1 MKKDPTAI
9 QIATKIKEDAGI
21 DIFQNRRDAEYVE
34 YRGLLCFILRD
45 KLQMRWTYIASF
57 FQSQGKH
64 MDHSNVQHLF
74 KMYPVYKKSNKK
86 LGRLE
91 KKFYFTPNVP
101 FDEINKIDYLEKKYV
116 RLETEHIELKN
127 RLKNPLVNLVLDVPT
142 YRTQELKG
150 KIKAIKNTWLKN
162 IR

>member
-1 MKKDPTAI
+1 MKNPTPT
-9 QIATKIKEDAGI
+9 QIANKVKEDAGI

-34 YRGLLCFILRD
+34 YRALLCFILRD

-57 FQSQGKH
+57 FESQGKH
-64 MDHSNVQHLF
+64 MNHANAMHLF
-74 KMYPVYKKSNKK
+74 KKYPMYKKTNKK

-101 FDEINKIDYLEKKYV
+101 FDEINKIDYLEKKYIK
-116 RLETEHIELKN
+116 LETENLDLKDKF
-127 RLKNPLVNLVLDVPT
+127 KNPLVTIVLDVPT
-142 YRTQELKG
+142 HRTQEMKS